1 MVDAC
6 LMGWE
11 LRRAS
16 MLAKVRDI
24 ICKNFDFYF
33 FCMTVF
39 FDVSAFLSVWVVLQQ
54 RLTSMLI
61 LLTSYALL

>member
-39 FDVSAFLSVWVVLQQ
+39 FDVSAFFSLFGWFYSKD
-54 RLTSMLI
+54 
-61 LLTSYALL
+61 